1 MKRRGGKPIY
11 IYAFILSLSSISNLY
26 GELFPDING
35 YTATSLQG
43 FTGLINTPNAQLLE
57 KGELVFSFNNQFDE
71 HLRGYDTSLPSTDSS
86 DYIFGVGLLDNL
98 EIQGRVKEQKGY
110 ARDLSAKF

>member
-35 YTATSLQG
+35 ILLPLYKVSLAYKHSKCSTIRERRVG
-43 FTGLINTPNAQLLE
+43 
-57 KGELVFSFNNQFDE
+57 FSFNNQFDE
-71 HLRGYDTSLPSTDSS
+71 HLRGYDTFTL
-86 DYIFGVGLLDNL
+86 N
-98 EIQGRVKEQKGY
+98 R
-110 ARDLSAKF
+110 